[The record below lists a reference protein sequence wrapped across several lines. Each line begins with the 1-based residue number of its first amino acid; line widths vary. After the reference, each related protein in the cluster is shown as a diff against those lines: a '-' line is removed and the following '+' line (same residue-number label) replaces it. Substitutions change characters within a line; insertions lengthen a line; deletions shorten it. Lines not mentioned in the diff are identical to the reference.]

1 MANEDKAVKSA
12 LAFMN
17 KFSYKKKEKISSGV
31 LPLDIILN
39 GGLELGGCYA
49 IASPPGGGKTTMLLQ
64 VCKHMCDEGR
74 FVVYADIEQGL
85 KDQQIDGAKLRQY
98 MEPLPGEEYPRFTVI
113 NTLYSYS
120 DFQNYC
126 RSMVTLK
133 NSGMVPY
140 DAIFADSLSTL
151 VANTILEGDCEAA
164 TYAADARPLAKLI
177 KSIRPILGVAG
188 ITLFNIVQAAS
199 NIGANKFEPEWIAKV
214 TKAIEHAVD
223 GLILLE
229 HPAFNTYKIWGK
241 KKTPDGEIDVEVG
254 YYGKLYTTKARSGL
268 NRIKLV
274 IPMIAGSGCDNVQYL
289 MNTLLST
296 GVFVKGT
303 KYYKY
308 NDENGNEQR
317 LEGEQGYKK
326 FVSENY
332 ETLVKMMYDLGYFN
346 LTNDATVTQIAS
358 VEPSEIAGASVS
370 EEELKNEGDT
380 NASTEQFI

>member
-1 MANEDKAVKSA
+1 MANDDKAVKSA

-98 MEPLPGEEYPRFTVI
+98 MEPLQGEEHPRFTVI

-133 NSGMVPY
+133 KVGVVPY

-151 VANTILEGDCEAA
+151 VANNILEGDCEAA

-177 KSIRPILGVAG
+177 KSVRPVLGVAG

-199 NIGANKFEPEWIAKV
+199 NIGATQYEPEWIAKV

-229 HPAFNTYKIWGK
+229 HPTANSYKIWGK

-268 NRIKLV
+268 NRIKLL

-317 LEGEQGYKK
+317 LEGEQSYKK

-332 ETLVKMMYDLGYFN
+332 EMLVKMMYDLGYFN
-346 LTNDATVTQIAS
+346 LTNDATVTQIAT
-358 VEPSEIAGASVS
+358 VEPSDIAGASVS
-370 EEELKNEGDT
+370 EEELNNEGVTED
-380 NASTEQFI
+380 EQFI

>member
-199 NIGANKFEPEWIAKV
+199 NIGATKFEPEWIAKV

-289 MNTLLST
+289 MNTLIST

-358 VEPSEIAGASVS
+358 IEPSEIAGASVS

>member
-1 MANEDKAVKSA
+1 MANDDKAVKSA
-12 LAFMN
+12 LAFIN

-98 MEPLPGEEYPRFTVI
+98 MEPLQGEEHPRFTVI

-133 NSGMVPY
+133 KVGVVPY

-151 VANTILEGDCEAA
+151 VANNILEGDCEAA

-177 KSIRPILGVAG
+177 KSVRPVLGVAG

-199 NIGANKFEPEWIAKV
+199 NIGATQYEPEWIAKV

-229 HPAFNTYKIWGK
+229 HPTANSYKIWGK

-268 NRIKLV
+268 NRIKLL

-317 LEGEQGYKK
+317 LEGEQSYKK

-332 ETLVKMMYDLGYFN
+332 EMLVKMMYDLGYFN
-346 LTNDATVTQIAS
+346 LTNDATVTQIAT
-358 VEPSEIAGASVS
+358 VEPSDIAGASVS
-370 EEELKNEGDT
+370 EEELNNEGVTED
-380 NASTEQFI
+380 EQFI